1 MSVAGTPILITAYTH
16 GKRIATQKLTGL
28 SRFHSASQSRSSLNS
43 WFGGEADIESS
54 TALSAIADRTLE
66 CTINCACR
74 CRCLRVYYTPHN
86 AGCVGMTKAVLMALL
101 LSVGLSAPAA
111 AVKQYQRYGDP
122 RPGGVWN
129 DGPFACLPG
138 RSCNCHPDTYVA
150 IRCERTSDGPQCW
163 WNSNCYCEPP
173 IGSQYCGSRSG
184 DWPAFRKRPKASMRF
199 Y

>member
-1 MSVAGTPILITAYTH
+1 MVEALQSMDKDLLAHHSTF
-16 GKRIATQKLTGL
+16 GKSGQDTRMYHQ
-28 SRFHSASQSRSSLNS
+28 
-43 WFGGEADIESS
+43 
-54 TALSAIADRTLE
+54 
-66 CTINCACR
+66 
-74 CRCLRVYYTPHN
+74 LRVSLPVPSGVLYASHN
-86 AGCVGMTKAVLMALL
+86 AGCVGMIKAVLMALL

-150 IRCERTSDGPQCW
+150 IRCERTPDGPQCW

-184 DWPAFRKRPKASMRF
+184 DWPAFRKRPKSSMRL